1 MKHRKWGDLGVG
13 VTSPGVRALMVPLVA
28 VACRYGTDAVAP
40 PGNQAANR
48 EHNRVPTVAG
58 QTATEKRGEQT
69 RAEGRGVGR

>member
-1 MKHRKWGDLGVG
+1 
-13 VTSPGVRALMVPLVA
+13 

-48 EHNRVPTVAG
+48 EHKQIPTVAG

-69 RAEGRGVGR
+69 RAEGRGVGRWRREAQHDAAQTNGTFTSASNG

>member
-1 MKHRKWGDLGVG
+1 
-13 VTSPGVRALMVPLVA
+13 MVPLVA

-48 EHNRVPTVAG
+48 EHKRVPTVAG